1 LYFNEGARSGPEL
14 RNPILHGG
22 KRMKV
27 LTGFTEQARRFRR
40 GLISSE
46 TAAWPLDTALRAA
59 RRRLG
64 EEEGAAL
71 VEFALIAP
79 LMLMLTSGIFI
90 FGIAMNNYLVLT
102 QAVSVAARTLAANGG
117 ITLDPCATAY
127 NAVTAAAPNLTP
139 SKLTLSMTLNGV
151 AESGNTCSSSSTT
164 TGAAGD
170 LAGGTNATL
179 TVTYPCVL
187 VFYGNASGATGCTL
201 TASDT
206 ELVQ

>member
-1 LYFNEGARSGPEL
+1 
-14 RNPILHGG
+14 
-22 KRMKV
+22 MKL
-27 LTGFTEQARRFRR
+27 LTGVMNGARRFRR
-40 GLISSE
+40 GLTSSE
-46 TAAWPLDTALRAA
+46 ASTPLFAGARAA
-59 RRRLG
+59 CRKVCG
-64 EEEGAAL
+64 EEGAAL

-127 NAVTAAAPNLTP
+127 NAVIQAAPNLTP
-139 SKLTLSMTLNGV
+139 AKLSVSLTLNGT
-151 AESGNTCSSSSTT
+151 AESGNSCSSSSTT
-164 TGAAGD
+164 TGAAGA

-187 VFYGNASGATGCTL
+187 VFYGNTSGATGCTL
-201 TASDT
+201 TATDT

>member
-1 LYFNEGARSGPEL
+1 
-14 RNPILHGG
+14 
-22 KRMKV
+22 MKL
-27 LTGFTEQARRFRR
+27 LTGVMNEARRLRR
-40 GLISSE
+40 GLTSSDAS
-46 TAAWPLDTALRAA
+46 TPLLAGA
-59 RRRLG
+59 RRACRRVCG
-64 EEEGAAL
+64 EEGAAL

-102 QAVSVAARTLAANGG
+102 QAVSVGARTLAANGG
-117 ITLDPCATAY
+117 ITLDPCAVAY

-139 SKLTLSMTLNGV
+139 SKMTFSFNLNGTP
-151 AESGNTCSSSSTT
+151 ESGTSCPSSSLT
-164 TGAAGD
+164 TGSAAA
-170 LAGGTNATL
+170 LAGTTNATL

-187 VFYGNASGATGCTL
+187 VFYGNTSGATGCVL